1 MRTFALLTLA
11 AAKHRY
17 DTLFEQFVLEFEKV
31 YSEEER
37 AVRKEVFAQN
47 MDFIEARNAED
58 HPYKLGVTAFAD
70 LTPEEF
76 SDYLGYRGSSKD
88 ALDAPVLGTHMADPD
103 AAVPDSVDW
112 RTKGAVTPVKDQGRC
127 GSCWAFSSTGALEGA
142 WQLATGKLVS
152 ISEQQFVDCAKYS
165 VGNMGCSGGRQTAAF
180 TYAEKHAMVTEDSY
194 KYEAKSGTF
203 KHCNADKGTT
213 AIPDGGVTGYKLVD
227 HSEDALKQAIAQQP
241 VSVAIEADQMVFQH
255 YKSGVLDGS
264 SCGAQLDHAVLAVG
278 YGKTMMGQTYW
289 IVKNS
294 WGTKWGEDGYVRII
308 RGKDECGILNGP
320 PVYPVVKASS
330 ELVV

>member
-1 MRTFALLTLA
+1 MRTLALLTLA
-11 AAKHRY
+11 AAHRY
-17 DTLFEQFVLEFEKV
+17 DALFEQFVLEFEKV

-37 AVRKEVFAQN
+37 ALRKEVFAQN
-47 MDFIEARNAED
+47 MAFIEARNAED

-76 SDYLGYRGSSKD
+76 SDYLGYRGSTKD
-88 ALDAPVLGTHMADPD
+88 TLDAPLLGTHVADP
-103 AAVPDSVDW
+103 AASVPESMDW
-112 RTKGAVTPVKDQGRC
+112 RSKGAVTPVKDQGRC

-152 ISEQQFVDCAKYS
+152 ISEQQLVDCAKFS

-180 TYAEKHAMVTEDSY
+180 TYAEKHTMVTEDSY
-194 KYEAKSGTF
+194 PYEGKSGTF
-203 KHCNADKGTT
+203 KHCNADKGTA
-213 AIPDGGVTGYKLVD
+213 AIPDGDVTGYKQVA
-227 HSEDALKQAIAQQP
+227 HSEDALMQAIAQQP

-255 YKSGVLDGS
+255 YTSGVLDGS

-278 YGKTMMGQTYW
+278 YGKTLTGQTYW

-294 WGTKWGEDGYVRII
+294 WGAKWGEDGYVRII

-320 PVYPVVKASS
+320 PVYPVVKAAS